1 MDVFHIVGST
11 IKQHFIP
18 LPCSLFNYIYFAI
31 SPLCINF
38 ARRTMKYEKITSW
51 LENLERKESLSY

>member
-1 MDVFHIVGST
+1 MNVFHIVGNT
-11 IKQHFIP
+11 IMQHFIP

-38 ARRTMKYEKITSW
+38 ASRTMKYEKFTSW
-51 LENLERKESLSY
+51 QED

>member
-1 MDVFHIVGST
+1 MNVFHIVGNT
-11 IKQHFIP
+11 IMQHFLP

-38 ARRTMKYEKITSW
+38 ASRTMKYEKFTSW
-51 LENLERKESLSY
+51 QED